1 MDAMQL
7 ERSGLGELRI
17 IAKAVGVK
25 FPSSKTKYNKHNRN
39 ILIEEIQR
47 VYKLQQQSKKQKE
60 LEMELE
66 EPKPMYLDLEE
77 PKPLYLELE
86 KPLYLEPKDLEEPL
100 DLELK
105 KPNTSMFLTYTL
117 STAGLIG
124 LAFFARHFYK
134 DSPKVESIPV
144 VVKMQYR
151 QLDTLD

>member
-7 ERSGLGELRI
+7 ERSGLRELRI
-17 IAKAVGVK
+17 IAKDVGVK

-77 PKPLYLELE
+77 P